1 MRIQQAIPA
10 KHKSPACEESSDA
23 LRSWRRSGLP
33 KNKAA
38 GGV

>member
-23 LRSWRRSGLP
+23 LTSGADP
-33 KNKAA
+33 ACQKNKAA